1 MKTTLIFG
9 AGAIGTLLGG
19 LLANAGHQVTL
30 IGRKWNI
37 DGIKNQGIRIS
48 GKWGEHQTKPLPAY
62 ESIDHIPNHSRQF
75 DQIIITVKAFDTQQ
89 AIQSCASVISDD
101 SLVISCQ
108 NGYGNCQ
115 TIAEAIGW
123 ERTLGARVI
132 TGVELP
138 QPGII
143 QVNVHADAI
152 RLGHYNRQFPL
163 DRIDSITQT
172 MREANIPVE
181 STESLEQ
188 YIWAKI
194 LYNSALNPL
203 GALLNATY
211 GELADTQSTRSTMD
225 QIIEE
230 AFQVTQ
236 KCGIKQFWPSADE
249 YRDAFYNQMVPST
262 AAHYPSMLRDIE
274 KNRRTEIDALNGA
287 IVEFGQQN
295 NVPTPV
301 NQTLVALLKF
311 RELKTD

>member
-1 MKTTLIFG
+1 MNNILIFG
-9 AGAIGTLLGG
+9 AGAVGTLLGG
-19 LLANAGHQVTL
+19 LLANAGHQVIF

-37 DGIKNQGIRIS
+37 DGIINQGIRIS
-48 GKWGEHQTKPLPAY
+48 GKWGEHQTQPLPAY
-62 ESIDHIPNHSRQF
+62 ESIDDIPNHSRRF

-89 AIQSCASVISDD
+89 AIQSCAALVNDD

-115 TIAEAIGW
+115 TIAQAIGW

-138 QPGII
+138 RPGVI

-152 RLGHYNRQFPL
+152 RIGHYNCQFPL
-163 DRIDSITQT
+163 DKIENIAHA
-172 MREANIPVE
+172 MREAQIPVE
-181 STESLEQ
+181 ATESLEQ

-211 GELADTQSTRSTMD
+211 GDLADNQSTRSIMD

-230 AFQVTQ
+230 AFQVTR
-236 KCGIKQFWPSADE
+236 KCAIKQFWHSADE
-249 YRDAFYNQMVPST
+249 YRDAFYHQMVPTT

-274 KNRRTEIDALNGA
+274 KKRRTEIDALNGA
-287 IVEFGQQN
+287 IVKFGQQSG
-295 NVPTPV
+295 VPTPV
-301 NQTLVALLKF
+301 NETLVDLLKF
-311 RELKTD
+311 REKN